1 MADAT
6 SVLRRKT
13 TVRIASETRE
23 YVKLAQSCPTLGDPV
38 EYTVHGIPPGQNTGV
53 GRTCDASP
61 PFLEEMLRLSLG
73 SHSIPGNTCIIISSS
88 HHVGRGTLWAQN
100 KPRTKKQK
108 QVKWGVC
115 GFVGTNVKTGADGV
129 LKKTGY
135 DMQREQEIKRC
146 VKTTNRWVNQQRGK
160 KSSWLP
166 IKRCLHFNLK
176 CQEIQRS

>member
-88 HHVGRGTLWAQN
+88 HHVGRGTL
-100 KPRTKKQK
+100 
-108 QVKWGVC
+108 
-115 GFVGTNVKTGADGV
+115 
-129 LKKTGY
+129 
-135 DMQREQEIKRC
+135 
-146 VKTTNRWVNQQRGK
+146 
-160 KSSWLP
+160 
-166 IKRCLHFNLK
+166 
-176 CQEIQRS
+176 